1 MGSTIPQ
8 PMCLNGVGDI
18 FLQPFMAFYPPT
30 QKATVSQ
37 TVDEC
42 GEGTPRSS
50 ERA

>member
-1 MGSTIPQ
+1 MGSYIPPTHVSQ
-8 PMCLNGVGDI
+8 RGGGF

-37 TVDEC
+37 IVDEC
-42 GEGTPRSS
+42 GEGTLRSS